1 MKNKGKYWN
10 RLLVKPMRK
19 LTRRGFDSLLL
30 HQLRKEIM
38 FKLNVIDKLHSL
50 EARKQRQMDLLDDI
64 LAEVL
69 HDDILDEV
77 EALLREDHLEHE
89 KAVKI
94 RNKIEAFF
102 N

>member
-1 MKNKGKYWN
+1 M
-10 RLLVKPMRK
+10 
-19 LTRRGFDSLLL
+19 
-30 HQLRKEIM
+30 
-38 FKLNVIDKLHSL
+38 
-50 EARKQRQMDLLDDI
+50 MDLLDDI